1 MTYSILCVCYSGI
14 REVFAMVTKESKI
27 RMRYTGKTGYHGLK
41 HRKVYE
47 ISVVSMYGKFWVEV
61 ENEAIAYVSLT
72 MLCRN
77 WEDVQKGWMT

>member
-1 MTYSILCVCYSGI
+1 MTDT
-14 REVFAMVTKESKI
+14 ASKV

-41 HRKVYE
+41 HLKVYE

-61 ENEAIAYVSLT
+61 GSEAIAYVSLA

-77 WEDVQKGWMT
+77 WVDV